1 MKAVGILGS
10 FFLLLIFFPTKSAL
24 KFPENCPGNIGLF
37 TSRNFT
43 LSCMETLT
51 FSTDINAPA
60 KTVWYTMLADDT
72 YRQWTKEFHEG
83 SYYEGNWDEG
93 SEIRFVAQDADG
105 NTQGMFS
112 RIKAN
117 DRYKFISIEHLGGIK
132 NGEIDTNSEEIKK
145 WAPALD
151 NYTFVDKGEVTE
163 LIVEMQTSEEYK
175 PAFNEMWPRALATLK
190 KLCERS

>member
-1 MKAVGILGS
+1 
-10 FFLLLIFFPTKSAL
+10 
-24 KFPENCPGNIGLF
+24 
-37 TSRNFT
+37 
-43 LSCMETLT
+43 METLT
-51 FSTDINAPA
+51 FSIDINAPA

-112 RIKAN
+112 RMKAN

-145 WAPALD
+145 WAPALE